1 MSSRRIGYRNGLALL
16 CTTAMCAGMSGCFT
30 SRPPRAS
37 IAGKVSLRPPML
49 PAANSTGLDA
59 APDVAMG
66 TTRAPELILLR
77 TSPPRPHVA
86 PPPVPETGK
95 PEKQRQPGI
104 APDFDTQEAQEA
116 KADAQRS
123 LEQVEKNLSLSSGRS
138 LNASQQDL
146 VSKMRGFAENAR
158 EAMRTGDWV
167 RAKNLSK
174 KAEVLSEEL
183 ADSL

>member
-1 MSSRRIGYRNGLALL
+1 MSSRRIRYRNGLALL
-16 CTTAMCAGMSGCFT
+16 CTTAMCVGMSGCFT

-37 IAGKVSLRPPML
+37 IAGKVSLRPPVV
-49 PAANSTGLDA
+49 PARSGSDLDVP
-59 APDVAMG
+59 PDVAMEAA
-66 TTRAPELILLR
+66 TAPELIMVR
-77 TSPPRPHVA
+77 TSPARPRVA
-86 PPPVPETGK
+86 PPPVVEAGK
-95 PEKQRQPGI
+95 PEKQREPGI
-104 APDFDTQEAQEA
+104 APEFDTQEAQEA

-123 LEQVEKNLSLSSGRS
+123 LEQMEKNLSLSSGRS

-146 VSKMRGFAENAR
+146 VSKMRGFADNAR